1 MRSIREILRL
11 KAEGVPDRAIAESV
25 GCARSTL
32 CECLKRARAAGIAW
46 PLPEEFDEAALVAR
60 LYPGTALKR
69 HVQSFPEPDFAEVAR
84 ELTRK
89 HVTRRQLWREYR
101 ARYPRGLGYTAFCVH
116 YRRWR
121 ATIGAEA
128 TLALDHTPGDRLYVD
143 YSGDPA
149 YLTDPASG
157 EKRRVELFVAAW
169 GFSHYLY
176 ACATATQNTA
186 DWLRAHVGAL
196 RAFGCVPAAVVP
208 DNAGTAIRRALRYDP
223 DLNPS
228 YREFA
233 EHYNVVVFPARARR
247 PKDKAKVENAVLI
260 AQRRIL
266 AALRDAV
273 FFSLADLNAAI
284 TRIVEEINAEPFQKR
299 EGTRRELFE
308 RFDRP
313 AARALP
319 ERPYEY
325 AEWRRCLVHRDHHI
339 ETDRGYYSVHY
350 SLIGQRV
357 EARLGAHMVEVFLHG
372 KLIAAH
378 ARVERPYQRRTL
390 DEHRPPQHRAY
401 LSLGFDELIERANKI
416 GVNTAGVIVQHA
428 FKRKYLADSI
438 RNALGILR
446 LAQDFSPEAL
456 ERAATRALCLGVYNY
471 RALRELITQASAPR
485 IAATAG
491 NASAAGDSRTES
503 ASSLPAEHENV
514 RGAKYFH

>member
-11 KAEGVPDRAIAESV
+11 KAEGVPDREIAASV

-32 CECLKRARAAGIAW
+32 CECLKRARVAGISW
-46 PLPEEFDEAALVAR
+46 PLPEELDEAALVAR

-69 HVQSFPEPDFAEVAR
+69 HIETFPEPDFAEVAR

-116 YRRWR
+116 YQRWR
-121 ATIGAEA
+121 ATTGAEA
-128 TLALDHTPGDRLYVD
+128 TLALDHQPGDRLYVD

-149 YLTDPASG
+149 YLTDPRTG

-176 ACATATQNTA
+176 AEATATQGTA
-186 DWLRAHVGAL
+186 DWLRAHVNAL
-196 RAFGCVPAAVVP
+196 AAFGCAPAAIVP
-208 DNAGTAIRRALRYDP
+208 DNTTTAVRRALRYDP

-233 EHYNVVVFPARARR
+233 EHYSVVVLPARVRR
-247 PKDKAKVENAVLI
+247 PRDKAKVENAVLI
-260 AQRRIL
+260 AQRRVL

-284 TRIVEEINAEPFQKR
+284 ARIVDEINAEPFQKR
-299 EGTRRELFE
+299 EGSRRELFE
-308 RFDRP
+308 RHDRP
-313 AARALP
+313 AARELP
-319 ERPYEY
+319 ERGYEY
-325 AEWRRCLVHRDHHI
+325 AEWKRCLVHRDHHI
-339 ETDRGYYSVHY
+339 EAGRGYYSVHY

-357 EARLGAHMVEVFLHG
+357 EARLGAHVVEVFQNG

-401 LSLGFDELIERANKI
+401 LALGFDELIERANKI
-416 GVNTAGVIVQHA
+416 GASTAGVIVKHA
-428 FKRKYLADSI
+428 LNRKYLADSL

-456 ERAATRALCLGVYNY
+456 EHAASRALALGVYNY
-471 RALRELITQASAPR
+471 RALRELIAQDTPAAAIAGKAPGGSSP
-485 IAATAG
+485 APA
-491 NASAAGDSRTES
+491 DS

>member
-11 KAEGVPDRAIAESV
+11 EAEGVPDREIAASV
-25 GCARSTL
+25 GCARSTVS
-32 CECLKRARAAGIAW
+32 ECLRRARAIGIAW
-46 PLPEEFDEAALVAR
+46 PLPDELDEAVLVER
-60 LYPGTALKR
+60 LYPRAALKR
-69 HVQSFPEPDFAEVAR
+69 HIEQFPEPDFAEVAR

-116 YRRWR
+116 YRGWR
-121 ATIGAEA
+121 ATIGAEV
-128 TLALDHTPGDRLYVD
+128 TLVLDHEPGDRLYVD

-149 YLTDPASG
+149 WLTDPASG

-176 ACATATQNTA
+176 AFATATQNTA
-186 DWLRAHVGAL
+186 DWLGAHVAAL
-196 RAFGCVPAAVVP
+196 SAFGCAPAAIVP
-208 DNAGTAIRRALRYDP
+208 DNTGTAIRRALRYDP

-233 EHYNVVVFPARARR
+233 EHYTLVVLPARVRR
-247 PKDKAKVENAVLI
+247 PRDKAKVENAVLI
-260 AQRRIL
+260 AQRRVL

-273 FFSLADLNAAI
+273 FFSLADLNSAI
-284 TRIVEEINAEPFQKR
+284 ARIVAEINAEPFQKR

-319 ERPYEY
+319 NRAYEY
-325 AEWRRCLVHRDHHI
+325 AEWRRSLVHRDHHI
-339 ETDRGYYSVHY
+339 EVDRGYYSVHY

-357 EARLGAHMVEVFLHG
+357 EARLGAHMVEVFLRG

-390 DEHRPPQHRAY
+390 DEHRPAQHRAY
-401 LSLGFDELIERANKI
+401 LSLGFDELIERAKKI
-416 GVNTAGVIVQHA
+416 GLNTAAVIVQHA
-428 FKRKYLADSI
+428 LKRKYLADSI
-438 RNALGILR
+438 RNALGVLR
-446 LAQDFSPEAL
+446 LADDFSPAAL
-456 ERAATRALCLGVYNY
+456 EQAASRALALGAYNY
-471 RALRELITQASAPR
+471 RALRDLLIAQSTASG
-485 IAATAG
+485 TAG
-491 NASAAGDSRTES
+491 KSEAPSPSRTD
-503 ASSLPAEHENV
+503 SSSSVPAEHENV